1 MPAQWQ
7 WTLFKAD
14 NRWQLLVWNVPPEVD
29 FRSVAVFVQHDSST
43 LALTLDPLSRPVPDH
58 ASLLLRM
65 PVSGALPLLRMRRK
79 TFQPCTR
86 ACLLTWTVNRNENI
100 PRDFLLHH
108 LIIQCDGSGGERWGV
123 GVHIPS
129 LRYACKFG
137 GDAAVLP
144 QFLANGEI
152 DSATVEAMAVACAL
166 HVAAHVLQKRTFNA
180 VLLVVDNTSL
190 ASREMSSPTHVSDHH
205 RAVLRHV
212 YRRAE
217 ILLLGGY
224 AVLVMHKKLFGL
236 RHSWAPDQFARQGRG
251 LQNPPFGQARAT
263 STPVKFVRGAHGNFK
278 GQIGRDG
285 LMVAS
290 VLCTYEIAFGERPR
304 RPCPV
309 P

>member
-14 NRWQLLVWNVPPEVD
+14 NRWPLLVWNVPPDVD
-29 FRSVAVFVQHDSST
+29 FRSVAVFVQHDLST

-58 ASLLLRM
+58 ARLLLPL
-65 PVSGALPLLRMRRK
+65 PVSEALPVRRLRRK
-79 TFQPCTR
+79 TFEPCTR
-86 ACLLTWTVNRNENI
+86 ACLFTWTVNRNENI
-100 PRDFLLHH
+100 PREVLRQH
-108 LIIQCDGSGGERWGV
+108 LIIHCDGSGGGRWGV
-123 GVHIPS
+123 GVHIP
-129 LRYACKFG
+129 LVRYGCKFG

-144 QFLANGEI
+144 HYLANGEI
-152 DSATVEAMAVACAL
+152 DSATVEAMAVVCAL
-166 HVAAHVLQKRTFNA
+166 YVAAHVLQKRTFNA

-217 ILLLGGY
+217 KLLLDGF

-251 LQNPPFGQARAT
+251 LQNPPFGQARET

-285 LMVAS
+285 MMEAS
-290 VLCTYEIAFGERPR
+290 VMGTYEIAFGERPR
-304 RPCPV
+304 RPCPD